1 MMTLK
6 PHQIADRHFDALAA
20 GYGDEQTLTVLID
33 GQLSRRKLLLRAL
46 IEELS
51 ELPGPHQV
59 WDRFERAWELLDEIQ
74 AETPDA
80 VTGPDGV
87 LRHPYFG
94 AWAMS
99 CLRELIGLRDNAQ
112 TFERIAQ
119 RLSYFGALVAV
130 AAARA
135 GRDTELEVVTAE
147 GGLAL
152 PTMGRLSGYPAGTVV
167 RLCVR
172 GGEVTAAGPG
182 HSVVELLERTRE
194 LAGGVRP
201 IRLEDTDPF
210 RDAFGFPVSDRLGA
224 QSAAQWAQTFAA
236 AWHLIAVQHRP
247 YLPGLVTGLSSI
259 TPLAA
264 QPSGAEASAAS
275 RHAFGALGSVLPATP
290 PRLAVLLIHEFQ
302 HVKLGALLDLVPLL
316 DDSDGQLYH
325 APWRPDPRPLP
336 ALLQGTYAHLA
347 VTDFWRR
354 HRHEAGSI
362 AAAQRADE
370 RFAHWRGQTSTV
382 IDVMLASTG
391 LTDAGRRFVTGMAAG
406 IAPWLEEKVSTP
418 A

>member
-6 PHQIADRHFDALAA
+6 AHQIADRHFDALAA
-20 GYGDEQTLTVLID
+20 GYGDEPALTVLID

-51 ELPGPHQV
+51 ELAVPHEV
-59 WDRFERAWELLDEIQ
+59 WDRFERAWELLDEIE

-94 AWAMS
+94 VWAMS
-99 CLRELIGLRDNAQ
+99 CLRELIGGRDSPQAL
-112 TFERIAQ
+112 ERIGR
-119 RLSYFGALVAV
+119 RLGYFSAVVAV

-135 GRDTELEVVTAE
+135 GRELELEVVMAE

-152 PTMGRLSGYPAGTVV
+152 PMLGRLNGFPAGTVV

-172 GGEVTAAGPG
+172 AGEVTARGPE
-182 HSVVELLERTRE
+182 HSVVEVADETRE

-210 RDAFGFPVSDRLGA
+210 RDAFGYPVGERLGP
-224 QSAAQWAQTFAA
+224 AAAGQWAQTFAA
-236 AWHLIAVQHRP
+236 AWHLIAVEHRP
-247 YLPGLVTGLSSI
+247 YLPGLATGLSSI

-290 PRLAVLLIHEFQ
+290 ARLAVLLIHEFQ

-316 DDSDGQLYH
+316 DDSDGRLYH

-362 AAAQRADE
+362 AETQQAEE
-370 RFAHWRGQTSTV
+370 RFSHWRGQTATV
-382 IDVMLASTG
+382 IDVMLDSTG
-391 LTDAGRRFVTGMAAG
+391 LTAAGHRFVSGMAAT
-406 IAPWLEEKVSTP
+406 IAPWLDEKVSHL